1 MQGSATQSSPQRFF
15 HMPRFQTNFQKPVA
29 YYNSHQYRQH
39 SQQIQAIEFDGK
51 RLRKAVARKTVDY
64 NSAVVKYIEVRIFF
78 INYFYINVIA
88 NVRSQRIVVTR
99 MVPPLSMVDNPIN
112 AVTTKFVRTSTNK
125 MRCPIFCVAWTP
137 EGRRLVTGASSGE
150 FTLWNGLTFNF
161 ETILQAHDSPVRCM
175 VWSHSDV
182 WMVTGDH
189 SGYVK
194 YWQSNM
200 NNVKMFEAHKEPLR
214 GISFCPTDTKFTT
227 CSDDGTVRIWDFLRC
242 YEEKILRGHG
252 ADVKCVDWHPQK
264 SLIVSGSKDSQQPIK
279 LWDPKSGH
287 SLATIHAH
295 KSTVMEVKWNQ
306 NGNWLLTASRDHLLK
321 LFDIRNMS
329 QEVQTFRG
337 HKKEACSLGWHP
349 VHESLFASGG
359 SDGSIMFWVV
369 GADKEVGG
377 MEQAHDSCVWSLAW
391 HPLGHILCS
400 GSNDHTSKFWTRN
413 RPGDKMRDKYNLNTL
428 PKGQDETAEYDEP
441 GGLPTIPGM
450 GLEHGLVDSLSSLGL
465 GWHPVHESLFA
476 SGGSDG
482 SIMFWVVGADKE
494 VGGMEQAHDS
504 CVWSLAWHPLGHILC
519 SGSNDHTSKFWT
531 RNRPGDKMRDKYNL
545 NTLPK
550 GQDETAEYDE
560 PGGLPTI
567 PGMGLEHGLVDSLSS
582 LEPEKDDAAIIPG
595 LDFGNDEVLLP
606 DRSQV
611 QRKIPFAKPIPRQ
624 FQQQW
629 MENKQPL
636 LLAPPTEDSSKSES
650 ENAVMSQPT
659 SMEMPP
665 IGQPIQREQSIQDPY
680 LQMNPQMR
688 SPRFSGEHMMR
699 PLQPG
704 YYEGPHFPPKE
715 LPPPPVGQGP
725 YLPPPGSMHEQDIR
739 IRPVNPALQKSELG
753 DLDDRQLSR
762 SPIKAKPFDP
772 KIGEWRSYREDPG
785 NPDLHP
791 RNDSETNNHHP
802 QLWLKEHDNL
812 PNESDYY
819 KDYGDHQ
826 PGYPP
831 HSSPRGSLRGRVRG
845 RGLPMPRDSDLRYG
859 GQLDSDMLIDHDDRL
874 PLPSE
879 SVDLYGQA
887 HKRQWNEGPGN
898 SPQFPLDPDMP
909 PMEPFP
915 PVHGRGGPGFLQAF
929 PRMRGQRGMMR
940 VRPIFRGIAPRGGRG
955 MRGGYIE

>member
-64 NSAVVKYIEVRIFF
+64 NSAVVKYIENRIW
-78 INYFYINVIA
+78 
-88 NVRSQRIVVTR
+88 QRDYRDRRCIQPDNGYYTE

-450 GLEHGLVDSLSSLGL
+450 GLEHGLVDSLSSL
-465 GWHPVHESLFA
+465 
-476 SGGSDG
+476 
-482 SIMFWVVGADKE
+482 
-494 VGGMEQAHDS
+494 
-504 CVWSLAWHPLGHILC
+504 
-519 SGSNDHTSKFWT
+519 
-531 RNRPGDKMRDKYNL
+531 
-545 NTLPK
+545 
-550 GQDETAEYDE
+550 
-560 PGGLPTI
+560 
-567 PGMGLEHGLVDSLSS
+567 
-582 LEPEKDDAAIIPG
+582 EPEKDDAAIIPG

-785 NPDLHP
+785 NPELHP

-802 QLWLKEHDNL
+802 QLWLKEHDSL
-812 PNESDYY
+812 PSESDYY

-955 MRGGYIE
+955 MRGGYVE